1 MMENDFEKTAIGA
14 FDTGEATQMGVPQMS
29 NATQYA
35 ANVECPVCKTA
46 NPPSEMYCIDC
57 GFLLS
62 SAPVGVEDAP
72 EVKSYGKMVASDG
85 TREFALKPGE
95 NSVGRE
101 AADVLLG
108 HGTVS
113 RKHAKITV
121 ENGKAYVEDLGSTNG
136 TTLDG
141 RKLAPGEKAEMADG
155 AEVVFG
161 SAALKYVA
169 PEVVEEVE
177 QVEDAEVEVTEMAM
191 EAACEVVETGE
202 AVEVEEAAEE
212 AEPEPAVVGSLVSQ
226 DGSTCFELRPGT
238 YTIGRRQGA
247 NDIVIPDPY
256 CSGRHADLSVEDGK
270 FTLTDVGSTNGTQVN
285 GVKLEANTPR
295 AVVPGDEITF
305 GQAVFTIEVA

>member
-1 MMENDFEKTAIGA
+1 MENDFEKTAIGA
-14 FDTGEATQMGVPQMS
+14 FDTGEATQMGVPQQS

-35 ANVECPVCKTA
+35 ASVECVVCKTA
-46 NPPSEMYCIDC
+46 NPPSETYCIDC

-62 SAPVGVEDAP
+62 SEPVAVEDAP
-72 EVKSYGKMVASDG
+72 KAQSYGKMVASDG
-85 TREFALKPGE
+85 TREFALRPGE
-95 NSVGRE
+95 NGVGRE

-141 RKLAPGEKAEMADG
+141 RKLAPGEKVELKDG

-161 SAALKYVA
+161 SAALKYAA
-169 PEVVEEVE
+169 PELVEEVE
-177 QVEDAEVEVTEMAM
+177 QAEEPEAEVTEMAV
-191 EAACEVVETGE
+191 EAAPEAVAEESSEAVDEVV
-202 AVEVEEAAEE
+202 EE
-212 AEPEPAVVGSLVSQ
+212 AEPEVAAVGALVSK
-226 DGSTCFELRPGT
+226 DGSIRFELKPGT

-256 CSGRHADLSVEDGK
+256 CSGRHAELAVEDGK
-270 FTLTDVGSTNGTQVN
+270 FVLTDVGSTNGTQVN
-285 GVKLEANTPR
+285 GVKLEHNAPR
-295 AVVPGDEITF
+295 DVVPGDEITF
-305 GQAVFTIEVA
+305 GQAVFAIEVA